1 MRAKSQSK
9 TVIVQWTAQRN
20 TWVRGWK
27 GKGELSKISSF
38 VVSDHTI
45 FYNNRAAIL
54 ASTKACCEAARS
66 GCTREKGSRKGKVEM
81 PFRLFERME
90 ARKVVSGLSKS
101 FWSIS

>member
-45 FYNNRAAIL
+45 FYNNRAATSQIRRL
-54 ASTKACCEAARS
+54 VVKPRDLDV
-66 GCTREKGSRKGKVEM
+66 RER
-81 PFRLFERME
+81 RDLERG
-90 ARKVVSGLSKS
+90 R
-101 FWSIS
+101 